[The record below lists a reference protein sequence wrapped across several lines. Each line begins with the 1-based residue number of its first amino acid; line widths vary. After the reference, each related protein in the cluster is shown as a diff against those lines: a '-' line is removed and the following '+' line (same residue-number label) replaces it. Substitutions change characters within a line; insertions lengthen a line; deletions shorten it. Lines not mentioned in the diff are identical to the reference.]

1 MPKRIDKLTEEQKAR
16 MGPWAEQWI
25 ERGLSTAPADFEA
38 WEEGARACYWYT
50 GIAWPGVVVRVGNPL
65 VLALAAPIAAH
76 LLKSRGGAV
85 HDAVGGA
92 VGVAVGVAVRDAVR
106 GAVDDAVGNAVR
118 DAVRGA
124 VRGAVDDAVG
134 GAVHDA
140 VGVAVGVAVR
150 DAVDDAVGG
159 AVSDAVRDAVGGAVR
174 GAVGGAVGGAGHV
187 AVHDAWWK
195 YLGGTF
201 WLSWRAWTSY
211 FRDVCGLELP
221 GDLWDR
227 DRAYAQAQQ
236 SAGWWWPH
244 RQFVMVCDRPKE
256 IHRERVG
263 PDGWGSHR
271 LHHDTGPAISWRDG
285 FALYFVHGVRVR
297 ERVVMR
303 PETITAAE
311 VLAEP
316 NSEVQ
321 RIMAERMGWER
332 FLAESGAEEIH
343 RDDWG
348 ILYRRRLV
356 DEDAL
361 FVKVVNSTPEPDGSV
376 KDYVLA
382 VHPELRPMSRGRGGE
397 PVLGRPQK
405 LTARNA
411 VGSTFG
417 LRGEEYAPLYES

>member
-76 LLKSRGGAV
+76 LLKSR
-85 HDAVGGA
+85 
-92 VGVAVGVAVRDAVR
+92 
-106 GAVDDAVGNAVR
+106 
-118 DAVRGA
+118 
-124 VRGAVDDAVG
+124 
-134 GAVHDA
+134 
-140 VGVAVGVAVR
+140 
-150 DAVDDAVGG
+150 
-159 AVSDAVRDAVGGAVR
+159 
-174 GAVGGAVGGAGHV
+174 GGAVGGAGHV

>member
-134 GAVHDA
+134 GAVHGA
-140 VGVAVGVAVR
+140 VHDAVGVAVR

-348 ILYRRRLV
+348 ILYRRRLA